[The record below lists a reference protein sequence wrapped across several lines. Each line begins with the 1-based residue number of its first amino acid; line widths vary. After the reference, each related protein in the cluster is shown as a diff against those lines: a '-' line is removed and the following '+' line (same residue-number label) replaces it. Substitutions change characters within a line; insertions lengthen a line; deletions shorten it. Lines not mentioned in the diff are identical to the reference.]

1 MAGKK
6 GSLHTGWE
14 DRVHV
19 KECLDAYVTYKG
31 NCKKAARFLEMTHQ
45 YLRWI
50 WVRAGLKPKGN
61 RSRYISED
69 ILKECSN
76 GSIRSVAIKYSIPI
90 STLNKRYKKYLET
103 I

>member
-6 GSLHTGWE
+6 GSLHIGWK

-19 KECLDAYVTYKG
+19 KECLEAYITYHG

-50 WVRAGLKPKGN
+50 WIRAGLKPKGS
-61 RSRYISED
+61 RSREISKE
-69 ILKECSN
+69 ILEECKNS
-76 GSIRSVAIKYSIPI
+76 SVLSVSKKYKIPV
-90 STLNKRYKKYLET
+90 STLNKRYKKINY
-103 I
+103 